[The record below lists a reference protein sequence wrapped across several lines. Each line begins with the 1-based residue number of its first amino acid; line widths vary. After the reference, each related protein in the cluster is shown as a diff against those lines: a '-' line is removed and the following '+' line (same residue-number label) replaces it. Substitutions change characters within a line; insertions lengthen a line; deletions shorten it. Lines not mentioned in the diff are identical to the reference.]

1 MEYITKLFITF
12 ITYSFLG
19 WCVEEFYA
27 LVITKTKTNRGFLVG
42 PLCPVYGFT
51 SVALILLLDNFKDN
65 LIVLFILSIVIAAF
79 IEYLA
84 SYILEKFLSIKLWDY
99 SKDSKYNVKGRIALY
114 TLIPFGILGT
124 IVIKYINP
132 LIQSLINKV
141 SLNMLYYTSI
151 VIIVLLLI
159 DIIFSVFIIKRT
171 QGTGDITDEKNK
183 EVKKHIK
190 KTTKVVQQQLENT
203 TKIAINSIKTTN
215 ENVKKI
221 IKK

>member
-1 MEYITKLFITF
+1 
-12 ITYSFLG
+12 
-19 WCVEEFYA
+19 
-27 LVITKTKTNRGFLVG
+27 
-42 PLCPVYGFT
+42 
-51 SVALILLLDNFKDN
+51 
-65 LIVLFILSIVIAAF
+65 
-79 IEYLA
+79 
-84 SYILEKFLSIKLWDY
+84 
-99 SKDSKYNVKGRIALY
+99 
-114 TLIPFGILGT
+114 
-124 IVIKYINP
+124 
-132 LIQSLINKV
+132 
-141 SLNMLYYTSI
+141 MLYYTSI